1 MPEVEAKKCAPGASP
16 PPKKRCARP
25 DDEMHGA
32 AAAVSVADLAGFA
45 ARPEAAA
52 GGAATWFFAAD
63 SASLR
68 RDFVATFGADKV
80 LLAPWAPDPSPRT
93 STAAAPA
100 AAAAATASCPT
111 TATRTACAAPS
122 AAPSP
127 SGGSRLEETH
137 VWRAGAAVSGAR
149 ASAASAS
156 GAFGRRIAIHVRH
169 GPETGPGLC
178 AAAATAAGGT
188 AVASQLPSELHI
200 SGIPVSIVLG
210 ACAGNAAPAAL
221 KEALKPGVAF
231 ATSTVLRS
239 GIVAVGAKL
248 SAAQVL
254 ALGWTTV
261 PAAACSVG
269 AGCLVIPAL
278 AARAG
283 LAPRLGALLAAG
295 TSICGVT
302 AIGATA
308 PAIGATQAEVAVAV
322 ANVVAFGSAGMLAY
336 PHAAA
341 RLFPADDSSHVGLFL
356 GLAVHDT
363 AQVMG
368 CAASYAEQYSDAAVV
383 GAAAVAKLTRNV
395 FLAGVVASGGKALG
409 LLDADDWK
417 RQADWV
423 GAVLGTKVLLAT
435 GLAGVGLSVDFNAFK
450 SAGVRPF
457 AVGAAGA
464 TIVGGVGL
472 STALLLSHLNR
483 PATAP

>member
-1 MPEVEAKKCAPGASP
+1 M
-16 PPKKRCARP
+16 
-25 DDEMHGA
+25 
-32 AAAVSVADLAGFA
+32 F
-45 ARPEAAA
+45 
-52 GGAATWFFAAD
+52 
-63 SASLR
+63 
-68 RDFVATFGADKV
+68 
-80 LLAPWAPDPSPRT
+80 
-93 STAAAPA
+93 
-100 AAAAATASCPT
+100 ATAMK
-111 TATRTACAAPS
+111 
-122 AAPSP
+122 
-127 SGGSRLEETH
+127 
-137 VWRAGAAVSGAR
+137 RA
-149 ASAASAS
+149 
-156 GAFGRRIAIHVRH
+156 
-169 GPETGPGLC
+169 PGLC

-188 AVASQLPSELHI
+188 AVASQLPSDLHI

-336 PHAAA
+336 PHVAA

-395 FLAGVVASGGKALG
+395 FLAGVVPLMALKHGGAASGKSIAAAVPSFVAGFVGMSAVRSLGDYQVASGGKALG

>member
-32 AAAVSVADLAGFA
+32 AAAVSVADLAGA
-45 ARPEAAA
+45 PGALGA
-52 GGAATWFFAAD
+52 GP
-63 SASLR
+63 LR
-68 RDFVATFGADKV
+68 Q
-80 LLAPWAPDPSPRT
+80 RT
-93 STAAAPA
+93 STAAAPRRRDSVVPDDGDPDRMRGA
-100 AAAAATASCPT
+100 LG
-111 TATRTACAAPS
+111 RTFAEC
-122 AAPSP
+122 
-127 SGGSRLEETH
+127 
-137 VWRAGAAVSGAR
+137 
-149 ASAASAS
+149 
-156 GAFGRRIAIHVRH
+156 RRIAIHVRH

-254 ALGWTTV
+254 A
-261 PAAACSVG
+261 S
-269 AGCLVIPAL
+269 AG
-278 AARAG
+278 R
-283 LAPRLGALLAAG
+283 RR
-295 TSICGVT
+295 
-302 AIGATA
+302 
-308 PAIGATQAEVAVAV
+308 VAVAV

-395 FLAGVVASGGKALG
+395 FLAGVVPLMALKHGGAASGKSIAAACVVRRPAVGMSASRSLGDYQVASGGKALG

-435 GLAGVGLSVDFNAFK
+435 GLAGVGLSVDFNAK
-450 SAGVRPF
+450 AGVRPF